1 MLRLFIVGFILYILT
16 AFTPDNKLNSEITS
30 LKKEL
35 QQINGSI
42 KFETKELIA
51 PLSLMRSRPF
61 QGKLVPFFS
70 E

>member
-16 AFTPDNKLNSEITS
+16 AFTPDNKFNSEIKS

-35 QQINGSI
+35 QQINGPV
-42 KFETKELIA
+42 KFKTKELTA
-51 PLSLMRSRPF
+51 PFSLMSSRPF
-61 QGKLVPFFS
+61 QGKLTPFFS